1 MGKKNFGVWCPDHGL
16 GLLFKKR
23 AHQPLKRLKAGIVV
37 ALFPMLGQTQTL
49 QNLITFAVASHPAI
63 QAQQAQQG
71 AARAGVDSARWQFY
85 PTPSIAVEQASTS
98 VSDSTHQGDRTVSTL
113 SLQQPLW
120 TGGRLTAGL
129 QKAEASLNASRA
141 SLEEVRQQ
149 LALRVV
155 QTYGDWLAAHLKLQA
170 YDKSRVTHVRLS
182 ELVKR
187 RIQEGIS
194 SDSDLILAVARL
206 QSLASDIAMAQAQ
219 QDVAL
224 ARLAQLLG
232 RPVEAVALQAMLAA
246 PQPLRAGLSSLLD
259 QALAQNPAIQ
269 KAQAQAQIQESVIA
283 ERRADLAP
291 EVYLRVERQYGNYA
305 VRNSPSESRLFI
317 GLNSRFGAGLA
328 SKSNV
333 EGARAQHQAALAEVA
348 LQGRS
353 VSEQILTD
361 HALATSSQTRLLAL
375 QASRQAAQDVSE
387 SYDRQFLAGRKT
399 WLDVM
404 NAARELA
411 QTEAQVADI
420 EATQVIATWRLA
432 IYSQGLTQVLETAS

>member
-1 MGKKNFGVWCPDHGL
+1 M
-16 GLLFKKR
+16 
-23 AHQPLKRLKAGIVV
+23 
-37 ALFPMLGQTQTL
+37 ALFPVLGQAQML
-49 QNLITFAVASHPAI
+49 QNLIASAVASHPAI

-71 AARAGVDSARWQFY
+71 SARAGVDSARWQFY
-85 PTPSIAVEQASTS
+85 PTPSIAVEQAHASA
-98 VSDSTHQGDRTVSTL
+98 SDSAYQGDGTVSTL
-113 SLQQPLW
+113 RLQQPLW

-129 QKAEASLNASRA
+129 QKAEASLNVSRA
-141 SLEEVRQQ
+141 SLDEVRQQ

-155 QTYGDWLAAHLKLQA
+155 QTYGDWLAAHLKLKA
-170 YDKSRVTHVRLS
+170 HDKSLAVHVRLS

-187 RIQEGIS
+187 RIKEGVS
-194 SDSDLILAVARL
+194 SESDLILAVARL
-206 QSLASDIAMAQAQ
+206 QALASDIAVAQAQ
-219 QDVAL
+219 QDMAL

-232 RPVEAVALQAMLAA
+232 RPVEAAALQAMLAA
-246 PQPLRAGLSSLLD
+246 PQPLRAGLPSLLD

-269 KAQAQAQIQESVIA
+269 KAQAQAQVQEAVIA

-291 EVYLRVERQYGNYA
+291 EIYVRAERQYGNYA

-317 GLNSRFGAGLA
+317 GLNSRFGAGL
-328 SKSNV
+328 SSQSNV
-333 EGARAQHQAALAEVA
+333 EGAQAQHQAALAEIE

-353 VSEQILTD
+353 VSEQILAD

-375 QASRQAAQDVSE
+375 QASLQAAQDVSE

-411 QTEAQVADI
+411 QTETQLADI
-420 EATQVIATWRLA
+420 ESTQVIVTWRLA
-432 IYSQGLTQVLETAS
+432 IYTQGLTQVLEATS